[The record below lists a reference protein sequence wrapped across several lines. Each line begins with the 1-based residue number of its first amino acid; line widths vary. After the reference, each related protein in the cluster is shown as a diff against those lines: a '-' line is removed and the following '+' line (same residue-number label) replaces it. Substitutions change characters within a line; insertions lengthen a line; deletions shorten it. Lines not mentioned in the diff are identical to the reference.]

1 MRRLSFLL
9 AVIVAGGVQ
18 WPTLVVAQDAARG
31 TGAEL
36 LDRCGESPG
45 RPQTSS
51 GAQMDYPTASYNFGW
66 CMGLVQAT
74 VDWNELPDVPLSRRV
89 CPPPTSTLGQWVR
102 VVHRYLQDHPERL
115 HEPDSLLAMV
125 ALREA
130 FRCSP

>member
-1 MRRLSFLL
+1 MRPLCFVL
-9 AVIVAGGVQ
+9 AMIVVAVVL
-18 WPTLVVAQDAARG
+18 WTTPVVAQDATSR

-36 LDRCGESPG
+36 LERCGESPS

-51 GAQMDYPTASYNFGW
+51 GAQMDYPMASYNFGW

-74 VDWNELPDVPLSRRV
+74 VDWNELPDVSLSRRV

-115 HEPDSLLAMV
+115 HEPDVLLAMM
-125 ALREA
+125 ALRET
-130 FRCSP
+130 FPCSP